1 MCFSKQNANDFI
13 EALDEVIDE
22 MGPEEL
28 EVKVTAWIKC
38 KKRESKVLI
47 FILFG
52 KSYNETNVV

>member
-28 EVKVTAWIKC
+28 EVKVTAWSKC
-38 KKRESKVLI
+38 KKGNQRFLE
-47 FILFG
+47 ILFG